1 MYVIMVYDVGVER
14 VSKVLQIARKYL
26 YWVQNSV
33 LEGEITDAN
42 FLKLQIE
49 LSQIINREEDS
60 ITFYVL
66 RTTKYLRKL
75 TLGALKGSPSTF
87 L

>member
-26 YWVQNSV
+26 HWVQNSV

-49 LSQIINREEDS
+49 LSRVIEKDKDS

-66 RTTKYLRKL
+66 RTTKYLRQS
-75 TLGALKGSPSTF
+75 TLGTIKGS
-87 L
+87 

>member
-14 VSKVLQIARKYL
+14 VSRVLQIARKYL
-26 YWVQNSV
+26 HWVQNSV

-49 LSQIINREEDS
+49 LSQIIDKEKDS

-66 RTTKYLRKL
+66 RTTKYFRKS
-75 TLGALKGSPSTF
+75 TLGTIKGSPDMF

>member
-1 MYVIMVYDVGVER
+1 MYVIMVYDVGVDR

-26 YWVQNSV
+26 HWVQNSV

-42 FLKLQIE
+42 LLRLQAE
-49 LSQIINREEDS
+49 LLRVIDKEKDS
-60 ITFYVL
+60 ITLYML
-66 RTTKYLRKL
+66 RTTKYLQKT
-75 TLGALKGSPSTF
+75 TLGAIKGLPDTF

>member
-26 YWVQNSV
+26 HWVQNSV

-49 LSQIINREEDS
+49 LSRGIEKDKDS

-66 RTTKYLRKL
+66 RTTKYLRKS
-75 TLGALKGSPSTF
+75 TLGTIKGSPDVF

>member
-33 LEGEITDAN
+33 LEGEITEAN
-42 FLKLQIE
+42 LLRLQTE
-49 LSQIINREEDS
+49 VSQAIDKEKDS
-60 ITFYVL
+60 ITFYML
-66 RTTKYLRKL
+66 LTTKYLRK
-75 TLGALKGSPSTF
+75 TNLGVVKSSPDMF

>member
-26 YWVQNSV
+26 HWVQNSV

-42 FLKLQIE
+42 LFRLQTE
-49 LSQIINREEDS
+49 VSQAINKEKDS
-60 ITFYVL
+60 ITFYIL
-66 RTTKYLRKL
+66 RTTKYLRK
-75 TLGALKGSPSTF
+75 TNLGTVKSSPDIF